1 MFRSNDQRT
10 LLWQGLFQP
19 NKEQQNSL
27 QQQHQQPSVMMSLSD
42 NWQAQQLQQLHQ
54 FRLQQQSL
62 PSAPPHRFQGDA
74 TGRRTQPAIPGL
86 TSTLLE
92 VQQYQA
98 LQGMIAEKEHHLL
111 KLHQL
116 KQLHDS
122 QKYQDLV
129 AQERGSGSTRAAN
142 FVAAAS
148 PVTRAIEPSNRT
160 STPEIVDDSAAAGIA
175 ANTTTTTT
183 TTRNTSTP
191 TPMTATASITEASVP
206 TLAEEEEETA
216 NEEDQTADEE
226 EETSSPQKR
235 KSKKKDTKWLVTLE
249 ELKKYKQVHGD
260 CIVPRGYALNPRLAS
275 WVAEQR

>member
-10 LLWQGLFQP
+10 LLWQSLFQQ

-27 QQQHQQPSVMMSLSD
+27 QQQHQQTSAMMSLSD

-54 FRLQQQSL
+54 FRLQQYQSL
-62 PSAPPHRFQGDA
+62 PPAPPHRFQGDA
-74 TGRRTQPAIPGL
+74 TGQRTQPAISRL
-86 TSTLLE
+86 TSTRWD
-92 VQQYQA
+92 VQQYQ
-98 LQGMIAEKEHHLL
+98 HLV

-116 KQLHDS
+116 RQLHDL

-129 AQERGSGSTRAAN
+129 AQERGPGSTRAADY
-142 FVAAAS
+142 ATAAS

-175 ANTTTTTT
+175 ANTTTTITH
-183 TTRNTSTP
+183 NTSTS
-191 TPMTATASITEASVP
+191 TTATASITEASVP

-216 NEEDQTADEE
+216 NEEDGTVNEE

-235 KSKKKDTKWLVTLE
+235 KSKKKDTKWLATLG
-249 ELKKYKQVHGD
+249 ELKEYKQAHGD